1 MWHVRLLTE
10 DGDVLEEA
18 TLASFTDVVDIT
30 NRHVD
35 IVNAEVA
42 RGRSVT
48 LEITDPDGV
57 VPPMAVI
64 IEPRSWN

>member
-48 LEITDPDGV
+48 LEITDPV
-57 VPPMAVI
+57 TAS
-64 IEPRSWN
+64 ELLPRSGESSSM